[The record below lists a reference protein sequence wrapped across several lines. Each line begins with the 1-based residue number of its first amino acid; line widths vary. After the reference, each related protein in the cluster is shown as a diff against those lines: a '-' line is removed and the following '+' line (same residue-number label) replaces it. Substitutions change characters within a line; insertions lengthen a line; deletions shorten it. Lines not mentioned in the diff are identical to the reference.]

1 MATGGIT
8 AACKYCKKY
17 WKAACTVIILN
28 RGSARILEVVN
39 ISIKM
44 YKYTMISLI
53 IHGIFTNWNFINMA
67 TSGRCNAVRFVCL
80 EQTFTWISFF
90 MIAF

>member
-1 MATGGIT
+1 MATGGMT
-8 AACKYCKKY
+8 AACKYCKKN

-53 IHGIFTNWNFINMA
+53 IHGIFTNWNFINMVSLSHQGA
-67 TSGRCNAVRFVCL
+67 MQRCQVCVL
-80 EQTFTWISFF
+80 G
-90 MIAF
+90 ANHLD